1 MADQTAAIRPVRTGY
16 LDLSDTILYYREY
29 GAEDAPHTLLL
40 LHGNRESWRCFARQI
55 APFSEAGYRLITLD
69 SRGHG
74 NSGRGTLPMTP
85 QQLAADALDALSLLE
100 IPRAVPVGFSDGG
113 NIALLMGALRPSA
126 IEALVAAG
134 PNLVPAGAKMSVQ
147 LPWELLYPPLRSL
160 GRRLPSAALRAD
172 IIGLMIDQ
180 PQIPFGALSHL
191 DCPAL
196 ILGGERD
203 LIRAGHLCHIAGTLP
218 QGKLSILPKADHFIF
233 REPWAE
239 ETNRRILDFL
249 THALS

>member
-1 MADQTAAIRPVRTGY
+1 MADQTAAIRPVRAGY

-40 LHGNRESWRCFARQI
+40 LHGNGESWRCFARQI

-134 PNLVPAGAKMSVQ
+134 AKSGSCRRKDECAAALGTAVSSSEIAGPQTSFCRFAGG
-147 LPWELLYPPLRSL
+147 YYRTDD
-160 GRRLPSAALRAD
+160 RSAADSLWRAVTP
-172 IIGLMIDQ
+172 GLPRID
-180 PQIPFGALSHL
+180 S
-191 DCPAL
+191 
-196 ILGGERD
+196 
-203 LIRAGHLCHIAGTLP
+203 
-218 QGKLSILPKADHFIF
+218 
-233 REPWAE
+233 
-239 ETNRRILDFL
+239 RR
-249 THALS
+249 